1 MKVRQSTLPVIPG
14 STRNLLAR
22 GLSNNIAC
30 EMPNDPELVSGRH
43 NNELL
48 RSAQQDKAT
57 NGKRPKRS
65 APFPGHTTKNLQLKT
80 APNRSAIRG

>member
-1 MKVRQSTLPVIPG
+1 MKVRRSTLPVIPG

-30 EMPNDPELVSGRH
+30 EMPNVPELVSGRH

-48 RSAQQDKAT
+48 RSAQQDIRKKQIDRLVLL
-57 NGKRPKRS
+57 NVV
-65 APFPGHTTKNLQLKT
+65 KNLQ
-80 APNRSAIRG
+80 